1 MSADGATPLRADLLL
16 DLLPAAVLALT
27 AADRIRYVN
36 GAGEELLGTGRRHLL
51 GRALGEL
58 LPGDSPLFALLARA
72 RGGHQ
77 AVSERGLAVATRRG
91 LHATLDV
98 HVAPVPDAPG
108 EVVVLLLPGS
118 VAERV
123 DRHLVHAGSGR
134 SLAALAMLLAHEIKN
149 PLSGIRGAAEL
160 LEEVVPPSERP
171 LLDLVKS
178 ESERVVRLVEEMETF
193 ADRRPVVPQPVN
205 VHLVLGHVRRVA
217 EAGFGRG
224 VRFVED
230 YDPSLPPVAGERE
243 RLVQLFLNLV
253 KNACEAGGRE
263 VVLRTRYQH
272 GLKVAVAENRGRLEL
287 PIAIEVEDDGPGVP
301 EELREKLFDPFVS
314 GRPGGR
320 GLGLALVATVAAD
333 HGGLVALVPGGRGAC
348 FRVRLPAWR
357 GDPAA
362 GSGGA

>member
-1 MSADGATPLRADLLL
+1 MSATDAPLRADLLL
-16 DLLPAAVLALT
+16 DLLPAAVLALSGDDRLRSVNS
-27 AADRIRYVN
+27 AA
-36 GAGEELLGTGRRHLL
+36 EELLGTSRRHLL
-51 GRALGEL
+51 GRPLAAL
-58 LPGDSPLFALLARA
+58 LPADSPLFALLARA
-72 RGGHQ
+72 RAGAQ
-77 AVSERGLAVATRRG
+77 TVSERGVAFSTRRG
-91 LHATLDV
+91 LRAFLDV
-98 HVAPVPDAPG
+98 HVSPVPDGAG
-108 EVVVLLLPGS
+108 EAVVMLLPCS

-149 PLSGIRGAAEL
+149 PLSGIRGAAQL

-171 LLDLVKS
+171 LLDLVRA

-193 ADRRPVVPQPVN
+193 ADRRPVAAKPVN
-205 VHLVLGHVRRVA
+205 VHLVLEHVRRVA

-224 VRFVED
+224 VRFLED

-253 KNACEAGGRE
+253 KNACEAGAGE

-272 GLKVAVAENRGRLEL
+272 GLRVAVAENRGRLEL
-287 PIAIEVEDDGPGVP
+287 PISVEVEDDGPGVP

-320 GLGLALVATVAAD
+320 GLGLALVATIAAD
-333 HGGLVALVPGGRGAC
+333 HGGLVALVPREKGAC
-348 FRVRLPAWR
+348 FRVRLPAFR
-357 GDPAA
+357 EDGRS
-362 GSGGA
+362 GSVGS